1 MNNTIINNNNKR
13 ICNIVIV
20 CYFNEP
26 HMKKNT
32 RTQNFFIPN
41 VKLTD

>member
-26 HMKKNT
+26 HMKRKHT
-32 RTQNFFIPN
+32 HT
-41 VKLTD
+41 KLFYSERETD